1 MSAYTCGHNCGSST
15 ALTVMTVWWVAMA
28 ACGSVGGACA
38 ATAPKDARAVLVA
51 VFTVAASLC
60 GLIVSVGVVQSGRAV
75 HLTTSQILPLN
86 GVQLRLDQVGAL
98 FVGVTAVVA
107 IAVVIFNVGY
117 SRRHAMSRTSACA
130 LPLFVLSMLLIPSA
144 WSVMTFLFCWEL
156 MAVSS
161 LVLVL
166 SDYQRSASV
175 RSAALWYAVLTQIGA
190 ATITFA
196 MVLFAVE
203 SGSQSFSSM
212 TLHSGLMSPA
222 VRSTVFLLALAGFLS
237 KAGAVPLHV
246 WLPKAHAEAPSAVS
260 ALMSAAMVN
269 VGIYGIIRVGDTL
282 LGGGPAWW
290 WIIVIALGA
299 ISAVFG
305 SIHSATSTD
314 LKRLLAYST
323 VDNIGLILIAV
334 GTAGLLHAT
343 GHPVFAA
350 LALFAGLFHLV
361 NHALFKGTLFLS
373 AGSVLY
379 ATGTRD
385 LDQLGGLFKR
395 MPIASSIFAI
405 GTVAIT
411 ALPPLSGFVSEWL
424 ILQGL
429 LHGISSSGTVSV
441 VLMPLSVGAL
451 ALTGGL
457 TAAAFVKAF
466 GVGFLGVARSSAAE
480 SALEPPGLMSVGSGL
495 LAAFCVVIG
504 VAPIMMV
511 GLLNRVVLVLV
522 GGSNSIVRRK
532 GESFAVQN
540 AHAIFDPSLIAI
552 VLIVALGVAVG
563 GRRILS
569 RCYEVRRA
577 PVWGSGRAFQTARM
591 TYTAT
596 SFAEPLQ
603 RVFDDVLQPSH
614 DLDISPSG
622 ESRYYVESVQFGTR
636 GVDLFE
642 RHLYQPVFSFVR
654 AIGNKARLLQNGSVH
669 RYLAYSFIALLVV
682 LLVAR

>member
-1 MSAYTCGHNCGSST
+1 MT
-15 ALTVMTVWWVAMA
+15 AWLVAMA
-28 ACGSVGGACA
+28 ACGCGGAACA
-38 ATAPKDARAVLVA
+38 AAAPNNARAVLVA
-51 VFTVAASLC
+51 VFTIGASLC
-60 GLIVSVGVVQSGRAV
+60 GLMVSVWVIQSGHPV
-75 HLTTSQILPLN
+75 HLATSQMLPFN
-86 GVQLRLDQVGAL
+86 GVELRLDPVGAL
-98 FVGVTAVVA
+98 FVGLTAVVA

-117 SRRHAMSRTSACA
+117 SRFHTMSRTSACA
-130 LPLFVLSMLLIPSA
+130 MPIFVVSMLLIPSA
-144 WSVMTFLFCWEL
+144 WNVTTFLFCWEM

-175 RSAALWYAVLTQIGA
+175 RSAALWYAVLTQMGA
-190 ATITFA
+190 AAITFA
-196 MVLFAVE
+196 MVLLAVK
-203 SGSQSFSSM
+203 SGSQSFSAIAQ
-212 TLHSGLMSPA
+212 HSPSLSPA
-222 VRSTVFLLALAGFLS
+222 VSSTVFLLALAGFAS

-260 ALMSAAMVN
+260 TLMSAAMVN
-269 VGIYGIIRVGDTL
+269 LGIYGIVRVGNTL

-290 WIIVIALGA
+290 WIIVIVLGA
-299 ISAVFG
+299 TSAVFG

-334 GTAGLLHAT
+334 GTAGLLRAT
-343 GHPVFAA
+343 GHPAFAA
-350 LALFAGLFHLV
+350 LALFAGMFHLV

-395 MPIASSIFAI
+395 MPIAATIFAL

-480 SALEPPGLMSVGSGL
+480 SAQEPPRLMSVGSGL
-495 LAAFCVVIG
+495 LAAFCVVVG

-511 GLLNRVVLVLV
+511 GLFNRVVLVL
-522 GGSNSIVRRK
+522 
-532 GESFAVQN
+532 EPFAIQN
-540 AHAIFDPSLIAI
+540 AHAMFDPSLIAT
-552 VLIVALGVAVG
+552 VLVVALGVAFSA
-563 GRRILS
+563 RRILS
-569 RCYEVRRA
+569 RHYGVRQA
-577 PVWGSGRAFQTARM
+577 PVWAGGRSFQTARM

-614 DLDISPSG
+614 DLDVSPSG

-636 GVDLFE
+636 GADLFE

-654 AIGNKARLLQNGSVH
+654 AIANKARLLQNGSVH
-669 RYLAYSFIALLVV
+669 RYLAYSFAALLVV
-682 LLVAR
+682 LVVAR

>member
-1 MSAYTCGHNCGSST
+1 MSTCTRRHYCGPST
-15 ALTVMTVWWVAMA
+15 ALTVMTMWLVAMA
-28 ACGSVGGACA
+28 ACGCVGAACA
-38 ATAPKDARAVLVA
+38 AAAPNDARAVLVA
-51 VFTVAASLC
+51 IFAVGASLC
-60 GLIVSVGVVQSGRAV
+60 GLIVSVWVVQSGHPV
-75 HLTTSQILPLN
+75 HLATSQILPFN
-86 GVQLRLDQVGAL
+86 GVELRLDPVGAL
-98 FVGVTAVVA
+98 FVGLTAVVA

-117 SRRHAMSRTSACA
+117 SRGHAMSRTSACA
-130 LPLFVLSMLLIPSA
+130 MPIFVVSMLLIPSV
-144 WSVMTFLFCWEL
+144 WNVTTFLFCWEL

-166 SDYQRSASV
+166 SDYQRSVSV
-175 RSAALWYAVLTQIGA
+175 RSAALWYAVLTQMGA
-190 ATITFA
+190 AAITFA
-196 MVLFAVE
+196 LVLLAVK
-203 SGSQSFSSM
+203 SGSQSFSAIA
-212 TLHSGLMSPA
+212 LHSPSLSPA
-222 VRSTVFLLALAGFLS
+222 VRSTVFLLAMAGFAS

-246 WLPKAHAEAPSAVS
+246 WLPKAHADAPSAVS

-269 VGIYGIIRVGDTL
+269 LGIYGIVRVGNSL
-282 LGGGPAWW
+282 LGGGLAWW
-290 WIIVIALGA
+290 WIVVIVLGA

-323 VDNIGLILIAV
+323 VDNMGLILIAV

-343 GHPVFAA
+343 GHPAFAA
-350 LALFAGLFHLV
+350 LALFAAMFHLV

-395 MPIASSIFAI
+395 MPIASTIFAL

-466 GVGFLGVARSSAAE
+466 GVGFLGVARSPAAE
-480 SALEPPGLMSVGSGL
+480 SAHEPPRLMSVGSGM

-511 GLLNRVVLVLV
+511 GLLNRVVLVLEQ
-522 GGSNSIVRRK
+522 GSNSTVRHH
-532 GESFAVQN
+532 GESFAIQN

-552 VLIVALGVAVG
+552 VLVVALGATLSV
-563 GRRILS
+563 RRLLS
-569 RCYEVRRA
+569 RHYEVRRV
-577 PVWGSGRAFQTARM
+577 PVWAGGRSFQTARM

-614 DLDISPSG
+614 DLDVSPSG

-654 AIGNKARLLQNGSVH
+654 AIANKARLLQNGSVH
-669 RYLAYSFIALLVV
+669 RYLAYSFAALLVILV
-682 LLVAR
+682 VAR